1 MNKRVVKI
9 LFVSLAFCAAAVA
22 RADADGPSVPAEYA
36 RLNAELQRLEAGLP
50 AKQEELARIRRKW
63 VVIKGRVPT
72 EKELKKYEEKRA
84 KGEAKVEDN
93 PYMNKSPLS
102 SPGKYREAYYRM
114 LNEIRSDEARIAKL
128 KEEIAGV
135 NR

>member
-63 VVIKGRVPT
+63 VVVKGRVPT
-72 EKELKKYEEKRA
+72 EQELKDYEKKRA
-84 KGEAKVEDN
+84 KGEAKAEDN

-102 SPGKYREAYYRM
+102 SPGRYREAYYQK
-114 LNEIRSDEARIAKL
+114 LNEIKGDEARIARL
-128 KEEIAGV
+128 KAELAGV